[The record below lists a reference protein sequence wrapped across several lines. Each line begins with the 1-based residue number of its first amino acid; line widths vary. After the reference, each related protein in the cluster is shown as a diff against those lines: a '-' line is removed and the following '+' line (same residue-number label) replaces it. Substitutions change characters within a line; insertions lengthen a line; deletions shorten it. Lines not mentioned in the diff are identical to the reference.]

1 MYTGAYELSILG
13 RRNRMCISLM
23 MGMTMANYRKKY
35 YATIAGFITVIQNLN
50 HKFGC

>member
-13 RRNRMCISLM
+13 RRNRMCIGLM
-23 MGMTMANYRKKY
+23 VGMTTANYRKKH
-35 YATIAGFITVIQNLN
+35 YATIAGFMTLIQNVS